1 MGSSHWPVAIAR
13 TLALTL
19 SEEEAMEEL
28 SRGVINVMVFKG
40 ILALAAVSVLSR

>member
-13 TLALTL
+13 TVALTL

-28 SRGVINVMVFKG
+28 SRRVM
-40 ILALAAVSVLSR
+40 